1 MEEVFPRIVKTY
13 GEFGII
19 KRPSKLSEEE
29 KQTLLKRLFSKDPEV
44 FTLDPETKE
53 KIRERLDWVEGY
65 RYIEPRLKELKAFA
79 EEIRKEFKQVVWCGM
94 GGSGLFPYVLSQMFT
109 PKEGYPTLYVLD
121 TNDPLHIAEVEKFPL
136 KETLFVIASK
146 SGTTLE
152 TLSHFKYFW
161 EKVSKLSSE
170 PGRHF
175 VALTDPK
182 SPLEK
187 EALELSFRK
196 VFHHPP
202 YIGGRY
208 AALTEIG
215 FLPAALMGLDLEKA
229 LHYAKEMYSACEPEI
244 PWGYNLASDLAEY
257 LTESYILGQDKL
269 TFITDPL
276 LKPFVLWIEQ
286 LLAESLGKNG
296 AGLVPV
302 VGESPG
308 SPTVYA
314 TDRSFIYMTLRGRER
329 IYHRLISDLKE
340 EGFRIKQIVLEDR
353 YEIFGE
359 AFRFMLAT
367 ALTGYFMGVNPF
379 DEPDVV
385 LTKKNTKELLE
396 KFKQEQDFGVELY
409 VDNDTGLGFYY
420 EKTLAVEFPRLSAL
434 LKRLFSDFAPWI
446 YVGILAYL
454 PYDPEVEDLIR
465 DIRTLIREKKNCATV
480 FGYGPRYLHSTGQL
494 FKGGPPLARFIIFTR
509 RGRVEDQV
517 IPGEGYTFWD
527 QQFSQAFGD
536 FKALVERGKPVL
548 LIHLF
553 NDYKE
558 DLKIVY
564 ELIKKALES

>member
-1 MEEVFPRIVKTY
+1 MEKGFPRIVKTY
-13 GEFGII
+13 GDFGII

-29 KQTLLKRLFSKDPEV
+29 KEKIITRLFEKDAEL
-44 FTLDPETKE
+44 FSLDPETK
-53 KIRERLDWVEGY
+53 KKVIERLDWIEGY
-65 RYIEPRLKELKAFA
+65 RYIEPKIQELKAFT
-79 EEIRKEFKQVVWCGM
+79 EEVRKSFKYVLWCGM
-94 GGSGLFPYVLSQMFT
+94 GGSGLFPYVLSQIFT
-109 PKEGYPTLYVLD
+109 PKEGYLTLYVLD
-121 TNDPLHIAEVEKFPL
+121 TNDPLHIKEAENLPL
-136 KETLFVIASK
+136 KETLVVIASK

-161 EKVSKLSSE
+161 EKMKSLTQKPQE
-170 PGRHF
+170 HF
-175 VALTDPK
+175 VALTDPG

-187 EALELSFRK
+187 TALELGFRK

-229 LHYAKEMYSACEPEI
+229 LHYAKEMYSACEPGI
-244 PWGYNLASDLAEY
+244 PWEYNLGAGLAEFI
-257 LTESYILGQDKL
+257 TESYILGQDKL
-269 TFITDPL
+269 TFITDPI
-276 LKPFVLWIEQ
+276 LKPFALWIEQ
-286 LLAESLGKNG
+286 LIAESLGKNA
-296 AGLVPV
+296 AGVIPV

-314 TDRSFIYMTLRGRER
+314 SDRAFIYLTLRGRER
-329 IYHRLISDLKE
+329 LYHRLITDLKE

-359 AFRFMLAT
+359 AFRFMVAT
-367 ALTGYFMGVNPF
+367 ALSGYFIGVNPF

-385 LTKKNTKELLE
+385 LTKQKTKDILE
-396 KFKQEQDFGVELY
+396 KFKREMDFGLELY

-420 EKTLAVEFPRLSAL
+420 EKTLSVEYPKLSAL
-434 LKRLFSDFAPWI
+434 IKKFFSDFAPWI

-454 PYDPEVEDLIR
+454 PYDPEVEDIIR
-465 DIRTLIREKKNCATV
+465 DMRTLIREKKNCATV
-480 FGYGPRYLHSTGQL
+480 FGFGPRYLHSTGQL

-509 RGRVEDQV
+509 RGRDETQV
-517 IPGEGYTFWD
+517 IPSEGYTFWD
-527 QQFSQAFGD
+527 QQFAQAYGD
-536 FKALVERGKPVL
+536 FQALVEREKPVL

-558 DLKIVY
+558 DLKMVY
-564 ELIKKALES
+564 QLIKNALSS